1 MSNRRDPAAPDS
13 AMDLALEKGLEHAR
27 KALDRVKSSGVSEYE
42 VFLNRSSS
50 TSIASKDQKVE
61 SLTRAEDIGLS
72 IRLKR
77 QNRVG
82 FSYTTSLD
90 PSAIERAVESALQ
103 VSEVMPED
111 SEARLGAFD
120 ENVPKME
127 NRFDPAGLAVKVEDK
142 IELAKKVERLCREA
156 DRRIQTVRSASLSES
171 LFETI
176 LASHDGRILRHRG
189 TMFSSSLACKAEEKG
204 DAQMGYEYVFS
215 PFLSKLDLEFCA
227 KSGAESA
234 VELLGA
240 DKPKS
245 VKCPAVIRNDVVS
258 ELIDFVAGSFSGEEI
273 EKGKSL
279 LQGKLNEKV
288 FADFIDIYDDALLEG
303 GLAARP
309 FDAEGTASQTTK
321 LVSGGVFQ
329 KILLDRKYAKRFGM
343 QPTGNSSR
351 SIKSPPSIST
361 TNVYLKAGTKTLND
375 LVREVG
381 NGILITNLMGVHTAN
396 SVTGNFSL
404 GASGLMIRNGKIA
417 EPVKGFAV
425 AGNVLDLFRNVSA
438 LGSDLRFFG
447 STGAP
452 SLLLPELAVS
462 GD

>member
-1 MSNRRDPAAPDS
+1 
-13 AMDLALEKGLEHAR
+13 
-27 KALDRVKSSGVSEYE
+27 
-42 VFLNRSSS
+42 
-50 TSIASKDQKVE
+50 
-61 SLTRAEDIGLS
+61 
-72 IRLKR
+72 
-77 QNRVG
+77 
-82 FSYTTSLD
+82 
-90 PSAIERAVESALQ
+90 
-103 VSEVMPED
+103 MPED
-111 SEARLGAFD
+111 SEVRLGEFGSS
-120 ENVPKME
+120 VGKIE
-127 NRFDPAGLAVKVEDK
+127 NRFDPEGLARKVEEK
-142 IELAKKVERLCREA
+142 IELAKKVERLCRAA
-156 DRRIQTVRSASLSES
+156 DRRIQTVRSANLSES

-189 TMFSSSLACKAEEKG
+189 TMFSSSLACKAEENG

-227 KSGAESA
+227 KSGAEGA

-240 DKPKS
+240 QKPKS
-245 VKCPAVIRNDVVS
+245 MKCPAVIRNDVVS
-258 ELIDFVAGSFSGEEI
+258 ELIDFLAGSFSGEEI

-279 LQGKLNEKV
+279 LQGKLNERV
-288 FADFIDIYDDALLEG
+288 FADSIDILDDGLLSE
-303 GLAARP
+303 GLATRP

-321 LVSGGVFQ
+321 VVEGGVFK
-329 KILLDRKYAKRFGM
+329 KILLDKKYAKRFGS

-351 SIKSPPSIST
+351 SIKNPPSIST
-361 TNVYLKAGTKTLND
+361 TNVYLKAGTKTLAE
-375 LVREVG
+375 LVRDVG

-404 GASGLMIRNGKIA
+404 GASGLIIRSGKIA

-425 AGNVLDLFRNVSA
+425 AGNVLDLFRSVSA

-447 STGAP
+447 SVGAP